1 MIYAVPT
8 RIGFTILELLVTIS
22 LIVILVSAMV
32 VGMNSARTAAH
43 IAETTSRLMALKQ
56 ATVWFKEEIG
66 YLPPVLDH
74 QRNLKSV
81 DPIGQPLRFP
91 VLPTEDDREQYRGE
105 VQGWYSITSPADYL
119 LGYGDVETD
128 GFGRLPSDHYY
139 YNETIEQIPRLGI
152 IHPGVDGVWRG
163 TDIQIAPNATGYGL
177 LTDRKPR
184 GYLSVDP
191 PLAKFPTTGKVYGPY
206 LDVNND
212 QMLGRLVVDAQTG
225 QAEIDPVSGRI
236 KVYYPGEPGYDL
248 SQPMVIVDSWGTP
261 IRYYR
266 PIYPNYKIDISE
278 DPKIQNGI
286 PRQYPPSNLYG
297 RPSLSD
303 YFLLRPFDFP
313 EDKVIDGLLPDFSR
327 GSVATG
333 DTSTS
338 IELQTGQFAYF
349 SSGPDQKSNGDMRAD
364 VIGIAGNEGIGAT
377 DETNKDNMVEV
388 GP

>member
-1 MIYAVPT
+1 MPT
-8 RIGFTILELLVTIS
+8 RIGFTILELLVTIT
-22 LIVILVSAMV
+22 LIVIIVSAMV
-32 VGMNSARTAAH
+32 VGMNSARTAAF
-43 IAETTSRLMALKQ
+43 IAETTSRLMTLKQ

-81 DPIGQPLRFP
+81 EAIGQPLRFP
-91 VLPTEDDREQYRGE
+91 VLPTDDDREQYRQE

-119 LGYGDVETD
+119 LGYGDVESD
-128 GFGRLPSDHYY
+128 GFGRLPSDHYF
-139 YNETIEQIPRLGI
+139 YNETIEQMPRLGI

-163 TDIQIAPNATGYGL
+163 TDIQVAPLVTGYGL

-191 PLAKFPTTGKVYGPY
+191 PLSTFPTTGKVYGPY

-212 QMLGRLVVDAQTG
+212 QMLGRLVVNEQTG
-225 QAEIDPVSGRI
+225 EADVDPVSGRI

-248 SQPMVIVDSWGTP
+248 DQPMVIVDSWGTP

-266 PIYPNYKIDISE
+266 PIYPNYKKDIVD

-286 PRQYPPSNLYG
+286 ARQYPPNNAYG

-303 YFLLRPFDFP
+303 YFILRPFDFP
-313 EDKVIDGLLPDFSR
+313 EDKVIDGLLPDFSQ
-327 GSVATG
+327 GNVAMG

-349 SSGPDQKSNGDMRAD
+349 SAGPDQQSNGAIRAD
-364 VIGIAGNEGIGAT
+364 VVGLAGNSGNGAT
-377 DETNKDNMVEV
+377 DEANKDNMVEV